1 MSDKTWDEVKNEYAK
16 PGYGL
21 VRTTRRT
28 RYFRPDDQGK
38 EGAAREALEFNKQ
51 DLIDATGG
59 GTGFNDE
66 HLVNS
71 INDVEEKVDA
81 LEPRVKKNEDDIAN
95 LKLNL
100 GDYDYLVMRVD
111 YIDGV
116 ASDAYSLAK
125 KNETRLNE
133 LSLDNNQVEV
143 DLSALRLKDAEQDV
157 KINQNIKDILAL
169 QNAISGGED
178 LTAHIAQIQKN
189 KEDIAKLDQKVLVI
203 DGKVSD
209 NKRNID
215 KNASDIDKL
224 QDDVS
229 KLKAQEDLTPRVEKL
244 EETVK
249 DHDKRMDTLT
259 SKFAGIED
267 QVNANTSL
275 SNKNEEDIKK
285 LDGRVT
291 NNTNSIDSLQ
301 MQVDALTPYDD
312 TELWESQAAQDE
324 AIASNAKDIEDDE
337 KRITKNEE
345 DIKKLQDEEIYDSDV
360 LIGGNFGG
368 TDPEVGDSVK
378 LTLTSNG
385 NRPTG
390 GSQNP
395 GQISVWHLAPEGN
408 TEPVNELKA
417 NLPNPAIVPEVVRY
431 LWIVQGEKVQI
442 WTLAGEGWFT
452 NTNVYHASAAS
463 VSGDTLAKDVE
474 ATLSFSD
481 PADISAFNRLS
492 FATQAELNAH
502 LYENKADK
510 EAINKVNDR
519 IDLLAQ
525 DVKTNEDNIESLG
538 EILDALISGGIEGE
552 VEIDLAN
559 YYKKSETY
567 NKDEVD
573 VRLEKKVNHGGDTLQ
588 GLYTFSGVEG
598 TGGIEI
604 ANSEGELTLKISE
617 NGVVSQN
624 FDGANLGNRNFIT
637 RQNMQ
642 AALDDLHH
650 DLDVDNL
657 LVNESIKVAN
667 DTEADVPLDIAGK
680 FKVEADGSVTQP
692 EDLENSLNRN
702 LVNRKNLT
710 DVASKKYD
718 KSGGRIDGT
727 VTVVSQES
735 QVMQVIGKDGAN
747 IVFYNTGTIAQN
759 PALENA
765 NDNHMITR
773 RNLKS
778 ALTAKAN
785 VAGDTFTG
793 EVVNDQSRNG
803 ARAFT
808 VKKNGEETLILWS
821 DGVINQLGEKANT
834 QGKNVITRK
843 NLNDALENYSGS
855 DHNHDSDYAPADHQ
869 HDNYAKL
876 AAVNEFRRPQ
886 RINSQDNTNDYLL
899 WLENEGTT
907 KLTVKKT
914 GEVVGTFIEN
924 PVDNSLITKKY
935 ADRTYPLKN
944 HNHHD
949 QYVRMISGQASN
961 LSLTGD
967 VSHVGFALRLA
978 PGGYRVEASP
988 NQNDK
993 LGTDGYNSPE
1003 TIVTYGKYQAEVNNI
1018 HSELRS
1024 KANAVHSHASEDF
1037 PPVLI
1042 GQDPKI
1048 VGQLGY
1054 RNNTLLLK
1062 VS

>member
-66 HLVNS
+66 HLVNG
-71 INDVEEKVDA
+71 INEVEEKVDA

-189 KEDIAKLDQKVLVI
+189 KEDIAKLDQKILI
-203 DGKVSD
+203 TDGKVSD

-215 KNASDIDKL
+215 KNASEIDKL
-224 QDDVS
+224 QEDVS

-249 DHDKRMDTLT
+249 DHDNRMDTLT

-267 QVNANTSL
+267 QVNTNTAL
-275 SNKNEEDIKK
+275 SNQNEEDIKN
-285 LDGRVT
+285 LGVLVEENAD
-291 NNTNSIDSLQ
+291 NIDSLQ
-301 MQVDALTPYDD
+301 MQVNALTPYDD
-312 TELWESQAAQDE
+312 TELWESQAVQDE

-345 DIKKLQDEEIYDSDV
+345 DIKKLQDADIYDSDV

-368 TDPEVGDSVK
+368 TDPES
-378 LTLTSNG
+378 
-385 NRPTG
+385 
-390 GSQNP
+390 
-395 GQISVWHLAPEGN
+395 
-408 TEPVNELKA
+408 
-417 NLPNPAIVPEVVRY
+417 
-431 LWIVQGEKVQI
+431 
-442 WTLAGEGWFT
+442 
-452 NTNVYHASAAS
+452 
-463 VSGDTLAKDVE
+463 
-474 ATLSFSD
+474 
-481 PADISAFNRLS
+481 RLS
-492 FATQAELNAH
+492 FATQAELNSH

-510 EAINKVNDR
+510 DDVNKVNDR

-567 NKDEVD
+567 NSDEID

-588 GLYTFSGVEG
+588 GLYTFSGEDG

-604 ANSEGELTLKISE
+604 TNSEGELTLKINES
-617 NGVVSQN
+617 GIVSQN
-624 FDGANLGNRNFIT
+624 FDGDNSSPRNFIT
-637 RQNMQ
+637 RQNLEG
-642 AALDDLHH
+642 ALDDLHK

-657 LVNESIKVAN
+657 LVSQSIKVAN

-710 DVASKKYD
+710 DIADEKYN

-727 VTVVSQES
+727 VTVVSEES

-759 PALENA
+759 PALDNA
-765 NDNHMITR
+765 NNNHMITR
-773 RNLKS
+773 KNLKD
-778 ALTAKAN
+778 ALEEKADID
-785 VAGDTFTG
+785 GDTFTG
-793 EVVNDQSRNG
+793 AVAVDVTANK
-803 ARAFT
+803 AFS
-808 VKKNGEETLILWS
+808 VKKNGTETLTLWA
-821 DGVINQLGEKANT
+821 DGTIDQFGNKDNT
-834 QGKNVITRK
+834 ADKHVITRK
-843 NLNDALENYSGS
+843 NLNDALSGYSGS

-876 AAVNEFRRPQ
+876 AAINEFRRPQ
-886 RINSQDNTNDYLL
+886 RINSQDNSNDYLL
-899 WLENEGTT
+899 WLQDESVT
-907 KLTVKKT
+907 KFSVKKT
-914 GEVVGTFIEN
+914 GEVEATFIEN
-924 PVDNSLITKKY
+924 PGENSLITKKY
-935 ADRTYPLKN
+935 ADRKYPIKA

-949 QYVRMISGQASN
+949 QYVQSTNGMASN
-961 LSLTGD
+961 LALTGN
-967 VSHVGFALRLA
+967 VSHNSFSIKVAN
-978 PGGYRVEASP
+978 GGHEVAASP
-988 NQNDK
+988 NQNER
-993 LGTDGYNSPE
+993 LGQAGYNNPE
-1003 TIVTYGKYQAEVNNI
+1003 TLVTYGKYSSEINTL
-1018 HSELRS
+1018 HSELRG
-1024 KANAVHSHASEDF
+1024 KANTVHSHSSEDF

-1042 GQDPKI
+1042 GQDPQI

>member
-189 KEDIAKLDQKVLVI
+189 KEDIAKLDQKLLVT

-224 QDDVS
+224 QQDVS

-244 EETVK
+244 EDTVK
-249 DHDKRMDTLT
+249 EHDKRMDTLT
-259 SKFAGIED
+259 SSFAGIED
-267 QVNANTSL
+267 QVNKNTSL

-291 NNTNSIDSLQ
+291 DNTNNIDSLQ

-312 TELWESQAAQDE
+312 TALWEDQAVQDE
-324 AIASNAKDIEDDE
+324 AIASNTKDIEDNE

-368 TDPEVGDSVK
+368 TDPDSEDSIT
-378 LTLTSNG
+378 LTLVSDGT
-385 NRPTG
+385 RPDG
-390 GSQNP
+390 P
-395 GQISVWHLAPEGN
+395 GQEKGQIAVWHLDPEGN
-408 TEPVNELKA
+408 TSPVNQLKA
-417 NLPNPAIVPEVVRY
+417 HIPDLSIIPEVVRY
-431 LWIVQGEKVQI
+431 LWLVQGDKMQA
-442 WTLAGEGWFT
+442 WTISGDPWITAS
-452 NTNVYHASAAS
+452 NVYHASAGS
-463 VSGDTLAKDVE
+463 VVGDTLLAGQTV
-474 ATLSFSD
+474 TLTFSN
-481 PADISAFNRLS
+481 PSNIAGFNRLS

-502 LYENKADK
+502 LYDNKADK
-510 EAINKVNDR
+510 DDVNKVNDR

-604 ANSEGELTLKISE
+604 TNSEGELTLKINES
-617 NGVVSQN
+617 GIVSQN
-624 FDGANLGNRNFIT
+624 FDGDNSAPRNFIT
-637 RQNMQ
+637 RQNLEG
-642 AALDDLHH
+642 ALDDLHK

-657 LVNESIKVAN
+657 LVGQSIKVAN

-692 EDLENSLNRN
+692 DDLENSLNRN

-759 PALENA
+759 PALENN

-773 RNLKS
+773 RNLKA
-778 ALTAKAN
+778 ALTEKADL
-785 VAGDTFTG
+785 AGATFTG
-793 EVVNDQSRNG
+793 EVINDQSRNG
-803 ARAFT
+803 AKAFT

-843 NLNDALENYSGS
+843 NLNDALADYSVS
-855 DHNHDSDYAPADHQ
+855 DHNHDSDYAPADHE
-869 HDNYAKL
+869 HSNYAKL

-886 RINSQDNTNDYLL
+886 KINSQDNTHDYLL
-899 WLENEGTT
+899 WLQDESAT
-907 KLTVKKT
+907 KFSVKKT
-914 GEVVGTFIEN
+914 GEVVATFIEN
-924 PVDNSLITKKY
+924 PGENSLITRKY

-949 QYVRMISGQASN
+949 QYVQMINGQASN
-961 LSLTGD
+961 LTLTGD
-967 VSHVGFALRLA
+967 VNHVGFGLRLA

-988 NQNDK
+988 NQNER

-1018 HSELRS
+1018 HSELRG
-1024 KANAVHSHASEDF
+1024 KASMVHSHSGEDF

-1042 GQDPKI
+1042 GEDPKI

-1054 RNNTLLLK
+1054 KNNTLFLK